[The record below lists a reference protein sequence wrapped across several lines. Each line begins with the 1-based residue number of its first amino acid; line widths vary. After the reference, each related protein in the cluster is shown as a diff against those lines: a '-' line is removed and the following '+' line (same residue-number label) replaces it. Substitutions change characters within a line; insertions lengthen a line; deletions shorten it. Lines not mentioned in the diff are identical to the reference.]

1 MLTILMIKELK
12 AIIQSPK
19 FVGTF
24 AVCAVLM
31 FLSVYIGIRE
41 YQASVRQY
49 ETAGRL
55 TEQRMQEQSSWFR
68 VTNRAHRAPN
78 PLQIFASGLSYDIGR
93 FSEIN
98 AQEGVRLRHSVYSD
112 DPIFAVFRFIDFTFI
127 VQIVLSL
134 FAVLFTYDAV
144 SGEREGGT
152 LRLVFS
158 NVVPRAHY
166 LFAKCAGAW
175 LGLVVPI
182 CVPIMLCVLL
192 VVVSGVPLSATH
204 WARLFTL
211 LGGSLLF
218 FTFFIV
224 AGVCISTFTR
234 RSSISF
240 LLALVAWIAFVLV
253 IPRAGVLAA
262 GHLVSVPSVAEI
274 EGRRDGFAKD
284 RWADFYDQIHKH
296 WATRD
301 DGSRPAGE
309 QDDEE
314 LWNWMQVEDS
324 LRREVERE
332 IDDFEN
338 KLAAD
343 LRRRREVQER
353 VGLSLSR
360 FSPAA
365 AYQLAAMSLAGTGIG
380 LKSQYEDGLGE
391 YRERYKQFVEKKQEE
406 SGHAGGIMISIS
418 SENGFQISQSR
429 KGAGLDFG
437 ELPRFDSP
445 QTTYAA
451 ALPSAVTDF
460 GLLAFYTLFAFAGAF
475 VRFLRYD
482 VR

>member
-1 MLTILMIKELK
+1 MLTTLIIKELK

-31 FLSVYIGIRE
+31 FLSVYVGIRE

-55 TEQRMQEQSSWFR
+55 TEQRMQEQSNWYA
-68 VTNRAHRAPN
+68 VDNRAHRAPN

-98 AQEGVRLRHSVYSD
+98 AEEGIKLRHSVYAD
-112 DPIFAVFRFIDFTFI
+112 DPIFALFRFIDFTFI

-144 SGEREGGT
+144 NGEREGGT

-158 NVVPRAHY
+158 NAVPRAHY

-175 LGLVVPI
+175 LGLVIPI
-182 CVPIMLCVLL
+182 CVPIILCVLL
-192 VVVSGVPLSATH
+192 VMVTGVPLSALH
-204 WARLFTL
+204 WAKLLTL
-211 LGGSLLF
+211 IGVSLLF

-240 LLALVAWIAFVLV
+240 LLALVVWMAFVLV

-262 GHLVSVPSVAEI
+262 GQLISVPSVAEI
-274 EGRRDGFAKD
+274 EGRRDGFAKAKWAEFYEQISR
-284 RWADFYDQIHKH
+284 RWES
-296 WATRD
+296 RE
-301 DGSRPAGE
+301 DGSCPAE
-309 QDDEE
+309 EADDEE
-314 LWNWMQVEDS
+314 MWGWMQVEDS
-324 LRREVERE
+324 LRKEVERE
-332 IDDFEN
+332 IDEFES

-343 LRRRREVQER
+343 LRRRREAQER
-353 VGLSLSR
+353 LGLSLGR

-365 AYQLAAMSLAGTGIG
+365 AYQLAAMSLAGTGID
-380 LKSQYEDGLGE
+380 LKSRYEDALSE
-391 YRERYKQFVEKKQEE
+391 YRARFKQFVEKKQEE

-418 SENGFQISQSR
+418 SEGGFNISQSR
-429 KGAGLDFG
+429 EGPGLDFG
-437 ELPRFDSP
+437 ELPRFDPPS
-445 QTTYAA
+445 TAYAV
-451 ALPSAVTDF
+451 ALAPAITDF
-460 GLLAFYTLFAFAGAF
+460 GLLAFYTILAF
-475 VRFLRYD
+475 VAAFIRFLRYD